1 MPKIT
6 FELTDTEAMVLAHT
20 ALDPLDF
27 IENIVT
33 WQARIAMDE
42 IADAEIQRMI
52 DDPNTTSIPA
62 TKEEI
67 VTAAIANNTLTPLGT
82 ASILRN

>member
-1 MPKIT
+1 MAQIT
-6 FELTDTEAMVLAHT
+6 FELTDTEAMVLEHI

-33 WQARIAMDE
+33 WQARIAIDELAEAE
-42 IADAEIQRMI
+42 IAAMI
-52 DDPNTTSIPA
+52 ADPNTPTIPP

-67 VTAAIANNTLTPLGT
+67 VLSAINSQRVSPLSMR
-82 ASILRN
+82 SI